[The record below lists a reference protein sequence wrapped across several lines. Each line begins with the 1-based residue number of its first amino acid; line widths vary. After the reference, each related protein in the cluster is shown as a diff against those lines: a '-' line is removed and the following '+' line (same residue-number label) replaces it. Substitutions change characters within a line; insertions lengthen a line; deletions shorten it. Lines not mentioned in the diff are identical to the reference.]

1 MFYTYA
7 KLIFILFF
15 IAIILK
21 FLTKMVTFN
30 TNNYCIKDSKQSA
43 ILSLIIITIILI
55 SLPIYLLFV
64 KKYFMNV
71 SAEEKFFIQSLA
83 YVLQLSI
90 VLVIVIITKE
100 GIYSIGITKN
110 NIFKSAI
117 TGILLG
123 VIFFILVTNTF
134 MTKKIM
140 NIISIESLNTFIT
153 FSIVGFVEE
162 VVFRGYLQNRLISWL
177 GTTKGYLITAVIFGL
192 SHLPNRLILG
202 GMNLNSALL
211 NCVPLMVTSL
221 LFGYIMVKT
230 KNVVTGS
237 LFHAFVDWTQT
248 VINIIR

>member
-1 MFYTYA
+1 MFFTYA

-21 FLTKMVTFN
+21 FLTKIITFN
-30 TNNYCIKDSKQSA
+30 TNDYCIKDSKQSA

>member
-162 VVFRGYLQNRLISWL
+162 IVFRGYLQNRLISWL

-221 LFGYIMVKT
+221 LFGYIMIKT

>member
-1 MFYTYA
+1 MFFTYA

-21 FLTKMVTFN
+21 FLTKIITFN